1 VPASLTSDARKGV
14 PLRASY
20 APPNRRPRDARW
32 FPLRRRGAHLGYFR
46 EQPASAAW
54 SEHELDAR
62 WRACEPIVLREAV
75 AAGVSSHRREITRTL
90 ALFER
95 LRGGASF
102 QDEAWRRLGLAGGF
116 APAGVACDMYDPR
129 EIEKLYAHALGAR
142 GRIVARDL
150 YAKLAWIAHDERDA
164 SLRIRFSFGSESLLE
179 WTKEPRRAVWADRF
193 ADALFPETAA
203 VLQRRE
209 LLARIARLA
218 GRAVRSSERIV
229 YNNAPGGGAVFHHDA
244 EPHQLGVVY
253 SQLAGETAWFALSKR
268 ALARELVAHMRVT
281 RPRSALARRLA
292 TPARALRALEA
303 EGDGQLYRL
312 LNEDAGF
319 AARLVRAG
327 HALRMRAGDALL
339 LPSRGP
345 DDTCWHSVFALGAR
359 PSLAHSYG
367 IFALRRT
374 RDEALREDRRYDM
387 AQAR

>member
-1 VPASLTSDARKGV
+1 MD
-14 PLRASY
+14 
-20 APPNRRPRDARW
+20 
-32 FPLRRRGAHLGYFR
+32 
-46 EQPASAAW
+46 Q
-54 SEHELDAR
+54 
-62 WRACEPIVLREAV
+62 
-75 AAGVSSHRREITRTL
+75 
-90 ALFER
+90 
-95 LRGGASF
+95 
-102 QDEAWRRLGLAGGF
+102 
-116 APAGVACDMYDPR
+116 
-129 EIEKLYAHALGAR
+129 
-142 GRIVARDL
+142 
-150 YAKLAWIAHDERDA
+150 
-164 SLRIRFSFGSESLLE
+164 
-179 WTKEPRRAVWADRF
+179 EPRRAVWADRF

-209 LLARIARLA
+209 LLARIERLA
-218 GRAVRSSERIV
+218 GRTVRLSERIV

-253 SQLAGETAWFALSKR
+253 SQLAGRTAWFALSKR

-303 EGDGQLYRL
+303 EGDGDLYRL

-319 AARLVRAG
+319 AERLVRAG
-327 HALRMRAGDALL
+327 YALSLRAGDALL

-367 IFALRRT
+367 IFARRRT
-374 RDEALREDRRYDM
+374 RGEALREDRRYDM